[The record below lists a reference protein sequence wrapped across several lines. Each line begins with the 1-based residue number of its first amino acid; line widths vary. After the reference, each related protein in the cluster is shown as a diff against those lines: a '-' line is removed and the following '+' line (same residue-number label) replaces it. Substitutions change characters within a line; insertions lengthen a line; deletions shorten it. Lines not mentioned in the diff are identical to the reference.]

1 MFSMCMYLQ
10 ICWWTLPTTAI
21 CEPTRWL
28 RSRTTGRTVTGT
40 TRGRC
45 RRLVQGSFTTELI
58 ALADAIARWTVAIVC
73 ARAIHTRSVVLI
85 IPLALLRATHVQRTC
100 IVRYAYMVWLVVCP
114 KHVIFASRRLS
125 ESSRFWALRLPLAY
139 AALLCK
145 GIR

>member
-1 MFSMCMYLQ
+1 MRMYLQ
-10 ICWWTLPTTAI
+10 ICWWTRPTTAI

-28 RSRTTGRTVTGT
+28 RSRTTRRTVTGT

-58 ALADAIARWTVAIVC
+58 ALADVIARWTVAIVC

-85 IPLALLRATHVQRTC
+85 IPLALLRATHVQRMC
-100 IVRYAYMVWLVVCP
+100 IARYAYMVPVWLVVCP
-114 KHVIFASRRLS
+114 KHVIFASRRFS
-125 ESSRFWALRLPLAY
+125 ESSRFGAWRLPLAY
-139 AALLCK
+139 AALQCK